1 MAKKSKEKPVVKLPP
16 APIQYQYIT
25 DTLETNYMPYAMSV
39 ILSRAIPEIDGFK
52 PSHRKLLYTMYKM
65 GLLSGSRT
73 KSANVVGQTMK
84 LNPHGDQAIYETM
97 VRLSR
102 GNEALLHPL
111 VDSKG
116 NFGKQYSRDMKFAA
130 SRYTEVRLDKI
141 CSEIFGDMDKDAVD
155 FVDNY
160 DGTLKEP
167 TLLPA
172 TFPNILCNPTAGIA
186 VGLASNICSFNLK
199 EVCDATI
206 AYLNDPDVD
215 MMDYIKGPDFST
227 GGYYVFDE
235 NVLRNVVNTGRGSF
249 RLRAKYNYDKSN
261 SCIEITQIPY
271 TTSVEAIMDTIID
284 MFKENKVKEIND
296 MRDET
301 DINGLKITIDIK
313 RNADPDALMLKL
325 FKSTALEDTF
335 GCNFNVLVE
344 GKPMVLGV
352 KGIIAEWVRFRMNCV
367 RRVLTHEINRKERQL
382 HLLEGL
388 KKILL
393 DIDKAIAVIRGTEE
407 DSKVVP
413 NLMEAFGIDQ
423 LQAEFVADIKLR
435 NLNKKYILDRTADID
450 DLRKSI
456 DDMTALRGSDR
467 KIRKF
472 IANQLADI
480 AKKYG
485 QPRRTEILYEVEE
498 FQQSQEE
505 LIDDYN
511 CHVLLT
517 NDGYFKKVPAT
528 SLRGNP
534 EQKVKDGDVIVQEGD
549 YTNRNEILF
558 FTNKQNVYK
567 CKLYDMPESKASM
580 LGNYLSNELNM
591 EPGERPINYV
601 VLNKYEGHMVFVF
614 ENGKVSKVPMSAYET
629 KTNRKKLQNA
639 YSDAS
644 PLINALY
651 LTEDADMVLFSNISK
666 IMIFN
671 TALVAAKTTKN
682 NQGVQVMTSK
692 KGSVVTKAQLQSI
705 ANIGNEKYYRA
716 RHIPAVGSFLKNE
729 DRPEEQMTLGDI

>member
-1 MAKKSKEKPVVKLPP
+1 MAKKSKDKPVVKLPP

-25 DTLETNYMPYAMSV
+25 DTLESNYMPYAMSV

-65 GLLSGSRT
+65 GLLSGGRT

-167 TLLPA
+167 TLLPS

-199 EVCDATI
+199 EVCEATI

-215 MMDYIKGPDFST
+215 MMNYIKGPDFST

-249 RLRAKYNYDKSN
+249 RLRAKYNYDKAN

-284 MFKENKVKEIND
+284 LFKENKVKEIND

-313 RNADPDALMLKL
+313 RNVDPDALMLKL
-325 FKSTALEDTF
+325 FKSTSLEDTF

-344 GKPMVLGV
+344 GRPMVLGV

-450 DLRKSI
+450 DLRKAI
-456 DDMTALRGSDR
+456 DDMTALKGSDR
-467 KIRKF
+467 KIRKH

-498 FQQSQEE
+498 LQQSEE
-505 LIDDYN
+505 DLIEDYN
-511 CHVLLT
+511 CKVILT
-517 NDGYFKKVPAT
+517 NDGYIKKVPAT
-528 SLRGNP
+528 ALRGNP
-534 EQKVKDGDVIVQEGD
+534 EQKIKDGDFIVQEGD

-567 CKLYDMPESKASM
+567 CKLYDMSESKASM
-580 LGNYLSNELNM
+580 LGNYLFNELNM
-591 EPGERPINYV
+591 DAGEKPINYV
-601 VLNKYEGHMVFVF
+601 VLNKYEGHMIFVF

-644 PLINALY
+644 PLVTALY
-651 LTEDADMVLFSNISK
+651 ITEDVDVVLFSNISK

-671 TALVAAKTTKN
+671 TSLVAAKTTKN
-682 NQGVQVMTSK
+682 NQGVQAMTSK